1 MPRNSLLLT
10 IGVTVSFF
18 LTVLTLRMDVLLME
32 DNRKT
37 VIIQEI
43 LYWKQN
49 KMLPEHYCDYLLTL
63 YTEGNR
69 IEEEE
74 LPKQKEKQKHYI
86 SSAIFLLF
94 IPITVGFLYFTELSF
109 ILQMAISLIFLIISA
124 AGIYYYQVKGLGN
137 DIPVTVGAFI
147 VLLFSVKAVLE
158 YFPEQIIFLY
168 IILAIN
174 CIIWFWVGRKF
185 KLIYFSIS
193 SYIGFLMIVLLVF
206 MSFR

>member
-1 MPRNSLLLT
+1 
-10 IGVTVSFF
+10 
-18 LTVLTLRMDVLLME
+18 ME

-69 IEEEE
+69 IEEEK
-74 LPKQKEKQKHYI
+74 LPRQKEKHYI

-137 DIPVTVGAFI
+137 DIPVTVAAFI

-206 MSFR
+206 ISFR

>member
-1 MPRNSLLLT
+1 
-10 IGVTVSFF
+10 
-18 LTVLTLRMDVLLME
+18 ME

-109 ILQMAISLIFLIISA
+109 ILQMAISLIFLTITA
-124 AGIYYYQVKGLGN
+124 AGIFYYQVKGLGN
-137 DIPVTVGAFI
+137 DIPVTVAAFI
-147 VLLFSVKAVLE
+147 VLLFSVKAVL
-158 YFPEQIIFLY
+158 YFFPEKIIFLY
-168 IILAIN
+168 IILTIN
-174 CIIWFWVGRKF
+174 CLLWFIGGRKF
-185 KLIYFSIS
+185 KLIYFTIS
-193 SYIGFLMIVLLVF
+193 SYIGFLVLAVLVF
-206 MSFR
+206 MSFRA